1 MSASSSYRPKGYV
14 GNLSGMSASLL
25 RARRPFFLRNM
36 VTGIAVASFAIGVWA
51 YSISAV
57 KQDVFDDVDEQARAL
72 NSLPNDPPPAP
83 AVIVSRETSAEPLPL
98 SDSSKHARGLVFAA
112 LGNIHPWLFEPIHKT
127 LVWGAPP
134 VDHIG
139 RIEDKAIV
147 QWRK

>member
-1 MSASSSYRPKGYV
+1 
-14 GNLSGMSASLL
+14 MSASLL

-83 AVIVSRETSAEPLPL
+83 AVVVVAGNIAREPSVEPLPL

-112 LGNIHPWLFEPIHKT
+112 LGNTYPWLFEPIHKT

-139 RIEDKAIV
+139 RIEDKMTI